1 MPPNSIPVYSVY
13 NAFDIA
19 ASYLKATRGIPH
31 GRFPSADL
39 IVKDSQAGSRNELRL
54 AKRAIARIEKANDAL
69 E

>member
-1 MPPNSIPVYSVY
+1 MPQNSIPVYGVY

-19 ASYLKATRGIPH
+19 ASYLKAARGIPH

-39 IVKDSQAGSRNELRL
+39 IVKDSQAGSRNELRP